1 MIEVFLK
8 CVSGEYYMYQL
19 IRLRLFKI
27 LTVVN
32 VAIDGGNTRN
42 EYRPRNEIGVAVPS
56 WL

>member
-1 MIEVFLK
+1 
-8 CVSGEYYMYQL
+8 MYQL

-32 VAIDGGNTRN
+32 VATDGGNTQN
-42 EYRPRNEIGVAVPS
+42 EHRPRGEIGVAVPS

>member
-1 MIEVFLK
+1 
-8 CVSGEYYMYQL
+8 MYQL

-32 VAIDGGNTRN
+32 VATDGGNTRN
-42 EYRPRNEIGVAVPS
+42 EHRPRDEIGVAVPS